1 MRRPS
6 TKRRA
11 AGVKAARTRAR
22 NKTRRSLIAKKAALT
37 RRRSL
42 IAKKAAVTRRAN
54 RWNATRRTC
63 I

>member
-6 TKRRA
+6 AKRRA
-11 AGVKAARTRAR
+11 AGIKAAHTRAK
-22 NKTRRSLIAKKAALT
+22 NKNRRSLIAKKAALT

-42 IAKKAAVTRRAN
+42 IAKKASLTRRAN
-54 RWNATRRTC
+54 RWNTIRRTC